1 MQKFLPKT
9 EQYLNHMEELYS
21 KYAAINWDTYDS
33 ASDEDKG
40 IIEHPMLHLA
50 ETIYMENPEWA
61 EDLAKYLCVLCD
73 IKQIGVEVNVE

>member
-40 IIEHPMLHLA
+40 IIEHPML
-50 ETIYMENPEWA
+50 
-61 EDLAKYLCVLCD
+61 D
-73 IKQIGVEVNVE
+73 IEFLVNLI